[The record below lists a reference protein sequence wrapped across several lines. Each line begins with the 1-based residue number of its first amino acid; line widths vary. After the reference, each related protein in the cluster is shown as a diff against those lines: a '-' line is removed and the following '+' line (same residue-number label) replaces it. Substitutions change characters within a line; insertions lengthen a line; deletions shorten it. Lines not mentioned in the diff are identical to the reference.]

1 MSYGGSDKKE
11 AVMGMLSISTEP
23 PEISMDQFIE
33 DTTSSFLC
41 ISWRQGDEGE
51 RAELERLLNAFET
64 ASTKDV
70 MKKLDALDNLT
81 AKARQLNV
89 GSLKN
94 ACGRIMKNG
103 YILRDQLTDS
113 EEYKRVE
120 AEKKQKAIDEEQQR
134 LDGLTNLSLEQ
145 RIEAFT
151 KQYSNALLP
160 TLLAG
165 TDGLEGGA
173 KVLKLTENFKNI
185 GFTYTMKSSSFKA
198 LLGGKVQGDC
208 STLSHAMAAICNEI
222 FLINAAVA
230 PPCADLLVP
239 STERTIDGAKAPNAE
254 GGAFWVFDNHY
265 WVKAGGNLY
274 DPLFG
279 RAFSNEG
286 WHPLVRKYE
295 NKDLGIT
302 VENYGDEYRMVLLF
316 GAGNK
321 LIGNVT
327 LQDWENHKAEIAK
340 DKLMKKVTATFEEMK
355 KRVLA

>member
-51 RAELERLLNAFET
+51 RAELERLLNAFEA

-70 MKKLDALDNLT
+70 MKKLDALDKLT
-81 AKARQLNV
+81 AKARQLSV

-94 ACGRIMKNG
+94 ACGRITTNAVS
-103 YILRDQLTDS
+103 LRDQLTDS

-120 AEKKQKAIDEEQQR
+120 AAKKQKAIDEEQQR

-145 RIEAFT
+145 RIQAFT
-151 KQYSNALLP
+151 KQYGNALLP

-165 TDGLEGGA
+165 TDELEGGA

-198 LLGGKVQGDC
+198 LLGGSAQGDC
-208 STLSHAMAAICNEI
+208 STLSYAMATICKEI
-222 FLINAAVA
+222 FLIDASV
-230 PPCADLLVP
+230 PPPFKDLLVP
-239 STERTIDGAKAPNAE
+239 SAERTIDGAKAPNAE

-265 WVKAGGNLY
+265 WVKAGGKLY

-286 WHPLVRKYE
+286 WHPLLGKYE
-295 NKDLGIT
+295 IKELGIA

-340 DKLMKKVTATFEEMK
+340 DKLMTKVNATFEEMK
-355 KRVLA
+355 KRVLT